1 MKTRPRRTR
10 QVWMRLKS
18 PQILKA
24 FMDKKGFSMAR
35 LGRYAGCSKQ
45 MIGYL
50 AKGTKSTC
58 SEPLALAIAEAL
70 DVPWEALFDREASA
84 SSVRSDGNR
93 RTSVAA

>member
-1 MKTRPRRTR
+1 
-10 QVWMRLKS
+10 MRLKS

-35 LGRYAGCSKQ
+35 LGRYSGCSKQ

-58 SEPLALAIAEAL
+58 SEPLAKAIAEAL
-70 DVPWEALFDREASA
+70 DVPWEALFDREESA
-84 SSVRSDGNR
+84 SGVRNSGNR
-93 RTSVAA
+93 RIAEAA